1 MIIDYLTPYSRFAS
15 YGAGNRPRTV
25 ASFPTGQA
33 IDNQMIPKEI
43 LKEVR
48 QIELRT
54 RHLVNDVFSGEYHSV
69 FKGQGIEFAE
79 VREYQYGDDIRAID
93 WNVTARYNHP
103 YVKVNDEERE
113 LNVML
118 VVDASRS
125 GAFGSH
131 RKFKSEIAAE
141 ICALLA
147 FSAIKNNDK
156 VGLLVFTDNIEKY
169 IPPRKGKGHVLRVIR
184 EILYFKPISYKTN
197 IRIGLEY
204 LLSGLKRRSIVFVV
218 SDFEDENFT
227 KPLRVLNQKHDVV
240 AIQTLDKREKE
251 LPPVGLL
258 KLQDAESLEEIWVDT
273 TNRNLR
279 QMYSDLI
286 EQKRQKFVKEAK
298 SMNLDLI
305 QIDTSESYVNPLVSF
320 FKMREKR
327 FR

>member
-1 MIIDYLTPYSRFAS
+1 
-15 YGAGNRPRTV
+15 
-25 ASFPTGQA
+25 
-33 IDNQMIPKEI
+33 MIPKEI

-54 RHLVNDVFSGEYHSV
+54 RYLVNDVFSGEYHSV

-103 YVKVNDEERE
+103 YVKVNEEERE

-118 VVDASRS
+118 AVDASRS

-131 RKFKSEIAAE
+131 DKFKSEIAAE

-169 IPPRKGKGHVLRVIR
+169 IPPRKGRGHVLRVIR
-184 EILYFKPISYKTN
+184 EILYFKPLSYKTN

-204 LLSGLKRRSIVFVV
+204 LLKGLKRRSIVFVV
-218 SDFEDENFT
+218 SDFDDENFT
-227 KPLRVLNQKHDVV
+227 KPLQVLNQKHDVI
-240 AIQTLDKREKE
+240 AIQILDKREKE

-258 KLQDAESLEEIWVDT
+258 KLQDAESLEEVWVDT
-273 TNRNLR
+273 TNRNFR
-279 QMYSDLI
+279 QIYTDLI
-286 EQKRQKFVKEAK
+286 EQKRQNFVKETK

>member
-1 MIIDYLTPYSRFAS
+1 
-15 YGAGNRPRTV
+15 
-25 ASFPTGQA
+25 
-33 IDNQMIPKEI
+33 MIPKEI

-54 RHLVNDVFSGEYHSV
+54 RYLVNDVFSGEYHSV

-103 YVKVNDEERE
+103 YVKVNEEERE

-118 VVDASRS
+118 AVDASRS

-131 RKFKSEIAAE
+131 DKFKSEIAAE

-169 IPPRKGKGHVLRVIR
+169 IPPRKGRGHVLRVIR
-184 EILYFKPISYKTN
+184 EILYFKPLSYKTN

-204 LLSGLKRRSIVFVV
+204 LLKGLKRRSIVFVV
-218 SDFEDENFT
+218 SDFEDENFI
-227 KPLRVLNQKHDVV
+227 KPLQVLNQKHDVI
-240 AIQTLDKREKE
+240 AIQILDKREKE

-258 KLQDAESLEEIWVDT
+258 KLQDAESLEEVWVDT
-273 TNRNLR
+273 TNRNFR
-279 QMYSDLI
+279 QIYTDLV
-286 EQKRQKFVKEAK
+286 EQKRQNFVKETK
-298 SMNLDLI
+298 SMDLDLI

>member
-1 MIIDYLTPYSRFAS
+1 
-15 YGAGNRPRTV
+15 
-25 ASFPTGQA
+25 
-33 IDNQMIPKEI
+33 MIPKEI

-54 RHLVNDVFSGEYHSV
+54 RYLVNDVFSGEYHSV

-103 YVKVNDEERE
+103 YVKVNEEERE

-118 VVDASRS
+118 AVDASRS

-131 RKFKSEIAAE
+131 DKFKSEIAAE

-169 IPPRKGKGHVLRVIR
+169 IPPRKGRGHVLRVIR
-184 EILYFKPISYKTN
+184 EILYFKPLSYKTN

-204 LLSGLKRRSIVFVV
+204 LLKGLKRSSIVFVV
-218 SDFEDENFT
+218 SDFDDENFI
-227 KPLRVLNQKHDVV
+227 KPLQVLNQKHDVI
-240 AIQTLDKREKE
+240 AIQIFDKREKE

-258 KLQDAESLEEIWVDT
+258 KLQDAESLEEVWVDT
-273 TNRNLR
+273 TNRNFR
-279 QMYSDLI
+279 QIYTDLI
-286 EQKRQKFVKEAK
+286 EQKRQNFVKETK

>member
-1 MIIDYLTPYSRFAS
+1 
-15 YGAGNRPRTV
+15 
-25 ASFPTGQA
+25 
-33 IDNQMIPKEI
+33 MIPKEI

-54 RHLVNDVFSGEYHSV
+54 RYLVNDVFGGEYHSV

-103 YVKVNDEERE
+103 YVKVNEEERE

-118 VVDASRS
+118 AVDASRS

-131 RKFKSEIAAE
+131 DKFKSEIAAE

-169 IPPRKGKGHVLRVIR
+169 IPPRKGRGHVLRVIR
-184 EILYFKPISYKTN
+184 EILYFKPLSYKTN

-204 LLSGLKRRSIVFVV
+204 LLKGLKRRSIVFVV
-218 SDFEDENFT
+218 SDFDDENFI
-227 KPLRVLNQKHDVV
+227 KSLQVLNQKHDVI
-240 AIQTLDKREKE
+240 AIQILDKREKE

-273 TNRNLR
+273 TNRNFR
-279 QMYSDLI
+279 QIYTDLV
-286 EQKRQKFVKEAK
+286 EQKRQNFVKETK

>member
-1 MIIDYLTPYSRFAS
+1 
-15 YGAGNRPRTV
+15 
-25 ASFPTGQA
+25 
-33 IDNQMIPKEI
+33 MIPKEI

-54 RHLVNDVFSGEYHSV
+54 RYLVNDVFGGEYHSV

-103 YVKVNDEERE
+103 YVKVNEEERE

-118 VVDASRS
+118 AVDASRS

-131 RKFKSEIAAE
+131 DKFKSEIAAE

-169 IPPRKGKGHVLRVIR
+169 IPPRKGRGHVLRVIR
-184 EILYFKPISYKTN
+184 EILYFKPLSYKTN

-204 LLSGLKRRSIVFVV
+204 LLKGLKRRSIVFVV
-218 SDFEDENFT
+218 SDFDDENFI
-227 KPLRVLNQKHDVV
+227 KPLQVLNQKHDVI
-240 AIQTLDKREKE
+240 AIQILDKREKE

-258 KLQDAESLEEIWVDT
+258 KLQDAESLEEVWVDT
-273 TNRNLR
+273 TNRNFR
-279 QMYSDLI
+279 QIYTDLI
-286 EQKRQKFVKEAK
+286 EQKRQNFVKETK
-298 SMNLDLI
+298 SINLDLI

>member
-1 MIIDYLTPYSRFAS
+1 
-15 YGAGNRPRTV
+15 
-25 ASFPTGQA
+25 
-33 IDNQMIPKEI
+33 MIPKEI

-54 RHLVNDVFSGEYHSV
+54 RYLVNDVFSGEYHSV

-103 YVKVNDEERE
+103 YVKVNEEERE

-118 VVDASRS
+118 AVDASRS

-131 RKFKSEIAAE
+131 DKFKSEIAAE

-169 IPPRKGKGHVLRVIR
+169 IPPRKGRGHVLRVIR
-184 EILYFKPISYKTN
+184 EILYFKPLSYKTN

-204 LLSGLKRRSIVFVV
+204 LLKGLKRRSIVFVV
-218 SDFEDENFT
+218 SDFDDENFI
-227 KPLRVLNQKHDVV
+227 KPLQVLNQKHDVI
-240 AIQTLDKREKE
+240 AIQILDKREKE

-258 KLQDAESLEEIWVDT
+258 KLQDAESLEEVWVDT
-273 TNRNLR
+273 TNRNFR
-279 QMYSDLI
+279 QIYTDLI
-286 EQKRQKFVKEAK
+286 EQKRQNFIKETK
-298 SMNLDLI
+298 SINLDLI
-305 QIDTSESYVNPLVSF
+305 QIDTSESYV
-320 FKMREKR
+320 
-327 FR
+327 

>member
-1 MIIDYLTPYSRFAS
+1 
-15 YGAGNRPRTV
+15 
-25 ASFPTGQA
+25 
-33 IDNQMIPKEI
+33 MIPKEI

-54 RHLVNDVFSGEYHSV
+54 RYLVNDVFGGEYHSV

-103 YVKVNDEERE
+103 YVKVNEEERE

-118 VVDASRS
+118 AVDASRS

-131 RKFKSEIAAE
+131 DKFKSEIAAE

-169 IPPRKGKGHVLRVIR
+169 IPPRKGRGHVLRVIR
-184 EILYFKPISYKTN
+184 EILYFKPLSYKTN

-204 LLSGLKRRSIVFVV
+204 LLKGLKRRSIVFVV
-218 SDFEDENFT
+218 SDFEDENFI
-227 KPLRVLNQKHDVV
+227 KPLQVLNQKHDVI
-240 AIQTLDKREKE
+240 AIQILDKREKE
-251 LPPVGLL
+251 LPPIGLL
-258 KLQDAESLEEIWVDT
+258 KLQDAESLEEVWVDT
-273 TNRNLR
+273 TNRNFR
-279 QMYSDLI
+279 QIYTDLI
-286 EQKRQKFVKEAK
+286 EQKRQNFVKETK
-298 SMNLDLI
+298 SINLDLI

>member
-1 MIIDYLTPYSRFAS
+1 
-15 YGAGNRPRTV
+15 
-25 ASFPTGQA
+25 
-33 IDNQMIPKEI
+33 MIPKEI

-54 RHLVNDVFSGEYHSV
+54 RYLVNDVFSGEYHSV

-103 YVKVNDEERE
+103 YVKVNEEERE

-118 VVDASRS
+118 AVDASRS

-131 RKFKSEIAAE
+131 DKFKSEIAAE

-169 IPPRKGKGHVLRVIR
+169 IPPRKGRGHVLRVIR
-184 EILYFKPISYKTN
+184 EILYFKPLSYKTN

-204 LLSGLKRRSIVFVV
+204 LLKGLKRRSIVFVV
-218 SDFEDENFT
+218 SDFEDENFI
-227 KPLRVLNQKHDVV
+227 KPLQVLNQKHDVI
-240 AIQTLDKREKE
+240 AIQILDKREKE

-258 KLQDAESLEEIWVDT
+258 KLQDAESLEEVWVDT
-273 TNRNLR
+273 TNRNFR
-279 QMYSDLI
+279 QIYTDLI
-286 EQKRQKFVKEAK
+286 EQKRQNFVKETK

>member
-1 MIIDYLTPYSRFAS
+1 
-15 YGAGNRPRTV
+15 
-25 ASFPTGQA
+25 
-33 IDNQMIPKEI
+33 MIPKEI

-54 RHLVNDVFSGEYHSV
+54 RYLVNDVFSGEYHSV

-103 YVKVNDEERE
+103 YVKVNEEERE

-118 VVDASRS
+118 AVDASRS

-131 RKFKSEIAAE
+131 DKFKSEIAAE

-169 IPPRKGKGHVLRVIR
+169 IPPRKGRGHVLRVIR
-184 EILYFKPISYKTN
+184 EILYFKPLSYKTN

-204 LLSGLKRRSIVFVV
+204 LLKGLKRRSIVFVV
-218 SDFEDENFT
+218 SDFDDENFI
-227 KPLRVLNQKHDVV
+227 KPLQVLNQKHDVI
-240 AIQTLDKREKE
+240 AIQILDKREKE

-258 KLQDAESLEEIWVDT
+258 KLQDAESLEEVWVDT
-273 TNRNLR
+273 TNRNFR
-279 QMYSDLI
+279 QIYTDLV
-286 EQKRQKFVKEAK
+286 EQKRQNFVKETK
-298 SMNLDLI
+298 SINLDLI